1 MAQYNIPRR
10 IENWNDRTNVQLAT
24 FTFLFS
30 NITKPGLDRIVGGK
44 LMVEIDLKLVMII
57 SSSFKFLQFKFQ
69 GVGF

>member
-24 FTFLFS
+24 FTFLKYYK
-30 NITKPGLDRIVGGK
+30 TGLDRIVGGK
-44 LMVEIDLKLVMII
+44 LTVEIDLKLVMII
-57 SSSFKFLQFKFQ
+57 SSSFKFLQLKFQ